1 MTHEKIYNMIRS
13 ICGSLLL
20 VTLFMMPSCEDDRV
34 ADETPQELIQ
44 MWLDGNEIPVY
55 DYYESVTT
63 YGVKTLTDSGD
74 VKKVFVIHFQKE
86 FGRVTP
92 EKEHYALIMYDID
105 GIDNDDLIDEGSYV
119 NPASLST
126 KGVTLEIVGLS
137 DYTSNAQGAITRN
150 EDNVVDG
157 VVEGT
162 FYNPYAETMQNVASV
177 NQINQKNMQNKGPK
191 TRRRCLKYNRSRFLH
206 YLSKQKSKVRSKKL
220 NF

>member
-1 MTHEKIYNMIRS
+1 MTHEKIYNNVRVVL
-13 ICGSLLL
+13 GTFLLFA
-20 VTLFMMPSCEDDRV
+20 LFMMPSCEDDRV
-34 ADETPQELIQ
+34 ADETPQELIR

-105 GIDNDDLIDEGSYV
+105 GINNDDLIDEGSYV

-162 FYNPYAETMQNVASV
+162 FWNPYNETLQNGLLLFENVIIGTDTANTFYSDF
-177 NQINQKNMQNKGPK
+177 
-191 TRRRCLKYNRSRFLH
+191 Y
-206 YLSKQKSKVRSKKL
+206 
-220 NF
+220 